1 MSEAALTIRDED
13 YAAPALRPA
22 SETTAIISMIERA
35 ARDPAVDIDKMERLM
50 LMQERAME
58 RNARAAYAE
67 ALALLQPELPSVARN
82 GRITVTDK
90 NNRDRVIQ
98 STAYAR
104 WEDINDAIKPALAK
118 HGFSLSFK
126 VGMAPDGKITVTGIL
141 MHREGH
147 QEETTITLPHD
158 ATGSKNA
165 VQAVGSSTSYGK
177 RYTAGMLLNLTSHG
191 EDDDGKGALQ
201 PATLTEEQVGELVEL
216 MDSVGADRP
225 RFLKFYQIEALADL
239 PAARLGEAIERLNAK
254 RGRG

>member
-1 MSEAALTIRDED
+1 M
-13 YAAPALRPA
+13 
-22 SETTAIISMIERA
+22 ISMIERA
-35 ARDPAVDIDKMERLM
+35 ARDPSVDIDKMERLM
-50 LMQERAME
+50 LMQERALE
-58 RNARAAYAE
+58 RRARAAYAE
-67 ALALLQPELPSVARN
+67 ALALMQPELPSVARN
-82 GRITVTDK
+82 GKIEIRDK
-90 NNRDRVIQ
+90 SGNNVIQ

-191 EDDDGKGALQ
+191 EDDDGKGAVQ
-201 PATLTEEQVGELVEL
+201 PAVITDEQSGQINDLITAKRANI
-216 MDSVGADRP
+216 DA
-225 RFLKFYQIEALADL
+225 FLKYFRVECVPDL
-239 PAARLGEAIERLNAK
+239 PAKALPEALDMLN
-254 RGRG
+254 RMQVRP